1 MSCFISSENLTPSA
15 HASLQTLR
23 DINAHASHLLGR
35 EDFQVF
41 LDGGIRRGTD
51 VLKAM
56 ALGAHAVGLG
66 RPFIYAATCWG
77 PDGVR
82 KAVNG
87 MRLRDI
93 SLISSFTG

>member
-1 MSCFISSENLTPSA
+1 VSCFSRHAKLTPSA
-15 HASLQTLR
+15 HAPLQTLR
-23 DINAHASHLLGR
+23 DINTHANYLLGR
-35 EDFQVF
+35 DDFQIL

-51 VLKAM
+51 VLKAL
-56 ALGAHAVGLG
+56 ALGARGVGLG

-87 MRLRDI
+87 TLLRDVP
-93 SLISSFTG
+93 LMCSSA